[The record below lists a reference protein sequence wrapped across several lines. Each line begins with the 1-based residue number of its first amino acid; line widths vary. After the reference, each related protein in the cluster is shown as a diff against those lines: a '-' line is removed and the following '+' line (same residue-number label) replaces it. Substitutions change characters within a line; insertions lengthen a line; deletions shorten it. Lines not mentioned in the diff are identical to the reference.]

1 MASLPNSS
9 KGALARAPLQIPK
22 NASHAWYVV
31 RPIRKALHPRDRR
44 SRRPS
49 FLSVGGH
56 KPRPTSRQ
64 TKPTVAPG
72 RAGEVI
78 APDAVHLVREVVHP
92 VGVEHLPVLP
102 EHLSGLGIDLES
114 YFFADC
120 KPLLPF
126 PLLCLRFTSGCAF
139 HFDHPREKPAEP
151 RTRRMHTVLVFML
164 PARVQNCLIH
174 DIHFG
179 FILSDLLTQQQ

>member
-120 KPLLPF
+120 KPLLLF
-126 PLLCLRFTSGCAF
+126 LCFVSDSRAGV
-139 HFDHPREKPAEP
+139 P
-151 RTRRMHTVLVFML
+151 
-164 PARVQNCLIH
+164 
-174 DIHFG
+174 
-179 FILSDLLTQQQ
+179 FILTTRARNQRSHERGGWIPFSSSCRQHVCRPHCGRWRSLAL